1 VLYSTNTIHISS
13 DVLVTNPCA
22 FIPSPRRAQMT
33 SLELRWR
40 ITDAWP
46 AGIVPV
52 FPSGQQQHPVF
63 PSLKYLHLSLEK
75 SINQL
80 YGRKENGA
88 RVPFATAAEGLDAL
102 ENVLLPLLDEAVQR
116 YSPGGASCVVSLP
129 WSYCQ
134 QLAGRFRDNNAISE
148 DPSLGSSQFAFTRDI
163 PSDKAHGGR
172 REYLIREL
180 GQVSS
185 LSLA

>member
-40 ITDAWP
+40 VTDAWP

-52 FPSGQQQHPVF
+52 LPSGQQHPVF
-63 PSLKYLHLSLEK
+63 PSLKYLHLSLEGN
-75 SINQL
+75 INQL
-80 YGRKENGA
+80 YGRRENGA
-88 RVPFATAAEGLDAL
+88 RVPFSTAAEGLDAL
-102 ENVLLPLLDEAVQR
+102 ENVLLPLLDRAVQR
-116 YSPGGASCVVSLP
+116 YSPGGAICVVSLP

-134 QLAGRFRDNNAISE
+134 QLVGRFRNDNARI
-148 DPSLGSSQFAFTRDI
+148 DDLSLGSSQFAFTREI
-163 PSDKAHGGR
+163 PANKAHGGR

>member
-1 VLYSTNTIHISS
+1 MLYSTNTIHISS

-22 FIPSPRRAQMT
+22 FIPAPRRAQMT

-40 ITDAWP
+40 VTDAWP
-46 AGIVPV
+46 AGIVP
-52 FPSGQQQHPVF
+52 SGQQHPVF
-63 PSLKYLHLSLEK
+63 PSLKYLHLSLEGN
-75 SINQL
+75 INQL

-88 RVPFATAAEGLDAL
+88 RVPFSTAAEGLDAL

-134 QLAGRFRDNNAISE
+134 QLAGRFRDSNAPN
-148 DPSLGSSQFAFTRDI
+148 DLSLGSSQFAFSREI
-163 PSDKAHGGR
+163 PSDKAHGGK

-180 GQVSS
+180 GQISS